1 MKKSLLFVFFCALT
15 GLNAQVVTQIPTIT
29 LNGFTFDVLHPSGSL
44 DGTLTSVQI
53 QATLSASVLETYA
66 DDLTIYITPT
76 STIGPDGLLQVGGF
90 SNTGAIQRYDWPNGA
105 SDVPGTTVSGT
116 VTLTTPI
123 NFTGETYQV
132 WLGNGYGGEGTQGT
146 WTNITVTLNGV
157 TQNTASVD
165 DFFVNNL
172 KLYPNPTKE
181 VINLSSVTTQIENVK
196 ITDMSGRLINQ
207 INNVNQDFMTINT
220 SYLNAG
226 VYLITVETES
236 GSGTS
241 KFIKQ

>member
-1 MKKSLLFVFFCALT
+1 MKKSLLFVLLSALT
-15 GLNAQVVTQIPTIT
+15 GLNAQVETQIPTIT

-53 QATLSASVLETYA
+53 QATLTASVLETYA

-76 STIGPDGLLQVGGF
+76 STIGPNGLLQVGGF

-157 TQNTASVD
+157 TQNTASVN

-172 KLYPNPTKE
+172 KLYPNPAE
-181 VINLSSVTTQIENVK
+181 NVINLTSETTQIENIKV
-196 ITDMSGRLINQ
+196 TDLSGRLVRQ
-207 INNVNQDFMTINT
+207 IENVNIDHLSIDTANLQ
-220 SYLNAG
+220 SG
-226 VYLITVETES
+226 VYLITVETLI

-241 KFIKQ
+241 KFIKK